1 MWRGMLRKASRFR
14 SLVVAVL
21 GFLVLSGRTAY
32 GAEFEQ
38 VTDVYKDIGIV
49 QCAKYLNIRQSPK
62 PTGEIIGLIPNNGV
76 CQVLQEGETWCA
88 IKSGDIRG
96 YVLKE
101 YLVFGD
107 EAYKLAEATAT
118 MKVQLL
124 DAGIIYA
131 STSTDSNVWERP
143 GIGATY
149 DVIQDYGDWLEVDLY
164 GTSGYLQVSDGVRCY
179 MGLREATHTYNVKNV
194 SGVRQEMVKYAMQFL
209 GNQYVWGGNDP
220 HTGADCSGFVKY
232 VYNKYRPDIT
242 LPRTSYTQCY
252 CGERVSSLDMKPGDL
267 LFYAYDNGTVHHV
280 AMYIGNGTIIHA
292 ASRRQ
297 GVILSAWNY
306 QTPKYIRNILGD

>member
-1 MWRGMLRKASRFR
+1 MLKLGLHFR
-14 SLVVAVL
+14 SLIVTVL
-21 GFLVLSGRTAY
+21 GFLMWLCSGVAY

-38 VTDVYKDIGIV
+38 VADVYEDIGVV
-49 QCAKYLNIRQSPK
+49 QCAKYLNIRQAPK
-62 PTGEIIGLIPNNGV
+62 STSEVVGLIPNNGV

-101 YLVFGD
+101 YLTLGE
-107 EAYKLAEATAT
+107 EAYKLAEDVAT

-124 DAGIIYA
+124 DAGVVYDTMSI
-131 STSTDSNVWERP
+131 DSKIWEKS
-143 GIGATY
+143 GAGTVY
-149 DVIQDYGDWLEVDLY
+149 DVIQDCGDWLEVDLY
-164 GTSGYLQVSDGVRCY
+164 GTSGYLQVSSSVHCY
-179 MGLREATHTYNVKNV
+179 MGLNEATHTYNVKNV
-194 SGVRQEMVKYAMQFL
+194 SSLRQDMVKYAMQFL

-232 VYNKYRPDIT
+232 VYNKYRPDIS

-306 QTPKYIRNILGD
+306 QTPKYIRNILED